1 MKNSYIFRLANKLIW
16 IVLAIFA
23 LSFSGVKTQFDFVDT
38 SNSYFDVYPGK
49 YITIASIED
58 TEKISKPVRIQS
70 DKTYDN
76 LSFLID
82 GEILT
87 FDNGFTFTD
96 IDNGSFTIE
105 YNANLDSFLLYRDF
119 SHLNGWSTV
128 GLAAIIMILI
138 NGISLI
144 LEIVVRHSLKK
155 EHQTIFYKSNA
166 QKTLNVFNR
175 LIIVFLSSI
184 GIVAIVSIFGFD
196 FLSFIDTFT
205 DITLMWGGFGILSLT
220 FTGLLLYEFLT
231 PSLQIKIENNNI
243 EVIEKNDILFYAPL
257 SEVVYSYKAIRN
269 AHAGSSTY
277 TVLTVTLDTK
287 EHRTTG
293 INIDF
298 IPLGDL
304 QYLNFIQ
311 LLDDQSTH
319 LLDDHESRETL
330 STKFTFKAQQS
341 RNTVIFLLS
350 VFTLLPLAIFSP
362 IIFGTLD
369 SSYLITMMI
378 ILVLFIVAI
387 VLFLIGTRKKVTF
400 EVLENGIKIN
410 DILYNFTNITK
421 IEMSTPFEQ
430 SNMVR
435 KFKIVT
441 HSKTIKY
448 TINENMNHS
457 ISQQQ
462 YQNFAKTLKVSY
474 PEVIFK

>member
-1 MKNSYIFRLANKLIW
+1 MKNSYSFRLANKLIW
-16 IVLAIFA
+16 IVLAILT

-38 SNSYFDVYPGK
+38 SYSYFDVYPGK
-49 YITIASIED
+49 YITISSID
-58 TEKISKPVRIQS
+58 DANNITNPVRIQS

-87 FDNGFTFTD
+87 FENGFTFTD

-128 GLAAIIMILI
+128 GLGAIITISI
-138 NGISLI
+138 NVISLA
-144 LEIVVRHSLKK
+144 LEIIVRHNLKK
-155 EHQTIFYKSNA
+155 EHQVTFYKSNA

-175 LIIVFLSSI
+175 LSIVFLCSI
-184 GIVAIVSIFGFD
+184 GIIAIVSILGFD
-196 FLSFIDTFT
+196 FLSFIDSFT
-205 DITLMWGGFGILSLT
+205 DITLMWGGFGLLSLG
-220 FTGLLLYEFLT
+220 FIGLSLYEFLT
-231 PSLQIKIENNNI
+231 PSLQIKVENGTL
-243 EVIEKNDILFYAPL
+243 EVIDKNEILFYAPL

-350 VFTLLPLAIFSP
+350 VFTLLPLAIFSQ
-362 IIFGTLD
+362 
-369 SSYLITMMI
+369 
-378 ILVLFIVAI
+378 
-387 VLFLIGTRKKVTF
+387 LFLG
-400 EVLENGIKIN
+400 
-410 DILYNFTNITK
+410 D
-421 IEMSTPFEQ
+421 
-430 SNMVR
+430 
-435 KFKIVT
+435 
-441 HSKTIKY
+441 
-448 TINENMNHS
+448 S
-457 ISQQQ
+457 I
-462 YQNFAKTLKVSY
+462 FHT
-474 PEVIFK
+474 